1 MKQHISA
8 FAAGLLFGLGLA
20 ISQMINPEKVLAF
33 LDVTGDWDAS
43 LLLVMGSGVTVTL
56 ISYWLIM
63 RCDQPL
69 FEPRFQL
76 PDRKQIDAK
85 LLGGAF
91 IFGLGWGSA
100 GYCPGPA
107 IAALT
112 LAYWEPII
120 FIAAFLVGSFS
131 YKWLFGR

>member
-63 RCDQPL
+63 RSDQPL

-76 PDRKQIDAK
+76 PDRKQIDAQ

-91 IFGLGWGSA
+91 IFGLGWGAA

-112 LAYWEPII
+112 LVYWEPII